1 MTYLRELFDRYRQGD
16 VVASALSKAVAAV
29 DPGLQLTFVFTP
41 EDAKAVQEG
50 KLADT
55 AEPQGIK
62 LTRTPNSTGFAHPG
76 VVAARLRA
84 IAAELDAV
92 LLRAADMEAEAAAK
106 PVASTE
112 QKTVEVAAP
121 CNGEVPK
128 AE

>member
-16 VVASALSKAVAAV
+16 VVAQALSNAVAAV

-41 EDAKAVQEG
+41 EDAKALQEG

-62 LTRTPNSTGFAHPG
+62 ITRTPRSTGFAHPG

-92 LLRAADMEAEAAAK
+92 LIRASDLDADAAAK
-106 PVASTE
+106 AVAPP
-112 QKTVEVAAP
+112 AAVDP
-121 CNGEVPK
+121 PAPK
-128 AE
+128 PE